1 MPGPAQKRGNAA
13 LWLGLLLT
21 VLGFLSNFLYFLKVP
36 QGMIPWINLILPAV
50 GLVFLLIGLKR
61 AFGQSQLYTGKI
73 WGSVITGL
81 AVLLF
86 AGAVWLFVHVRD
98 VPRSA
103 GAPQIGERIPDFT
116 LPDSSNEPVSLAQLF
131 SSTANSRQP
140 KAVLLIFYRGY
151 W

>member
-1 MPGPAQKRGNAA
+1 MPDPAQKRGNSA

-61 AFGQSQLYTGKI
+61 AFGQPQIYTGKV
-73 WGSVITGL
+73 WGSVISGL

-98 VPRSA
+98 VPHSA
-103 GAPQIGERIPDFT
+103 GAPQVGERIPDFT
-116 LPDSSNEPVSLAQLF
+116 LPDSSNQPVSLAQLF
-131 SSTANSRQP
+131 SSTANSSQP
-140 KAVLLIFYRGY
+140 KTVLLIFYRGY